1 MAMPLRVLL
10 VLGTLLPWGLSAA
23 MLQSIPLP
31 CPSTVAAGTT
41 NLLPGVDGGTALDE
55 KLPANNP
62 TVGIFLDATAT
73 PGTSGPVQVDLVV
86 TSDGTNWTDAAQS
99 ALTISGT
106 ATNRVLLYE
115 WFVMQGVKRVAVG
128 RVVNASG
135 GTLTNLHV
143 RLLYAP

>member
-1 MAMPLRVLL
+1 MIRRALL
-10 VLGTLLPWGLSAA
+10 CLATLLPWSLSAA
-23 MLQSIPLP
+23 ILQSVPLP
-31 CPSTVAAGTT
+31 CPSVVTAGTT
-41 NLLPGVDGGTALDE
+41 NLPPGAEGGVALDE

-62 TVGIFLDATAT
+62 AVGIFLDATAN
-73 PGTSGPVQVDLVV
+73 PGTNGPVRVDLVV
-86 TSDGTNWTDAAQS
+86 TPDGTNWTDAAQS
-99 ALTISGT
+99 ALSLSGT

-135 GTLTNLHV
+135 GTLTNLRM